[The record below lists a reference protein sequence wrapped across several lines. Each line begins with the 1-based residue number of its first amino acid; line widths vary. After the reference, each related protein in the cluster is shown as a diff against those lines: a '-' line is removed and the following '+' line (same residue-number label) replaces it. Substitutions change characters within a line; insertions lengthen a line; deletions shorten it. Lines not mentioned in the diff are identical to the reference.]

1 MANPFIT
8 QADPM
13 MGQTLIDPES
23 LALQRQKQYAAALLQ
38 QNQQPQGQMIGGR
51 FVAPSWTQ
59 QLNATLNP
67 LLGAYMLNQA
77 DTKQAQLAE
86 AIRQQGDKDLMA
98 YGQAVTP
105 KPAVEGGIYGPD
117 NKLTTQTTADMYGAN
132 MELNPQYKK
141 VAPQAAVEPDF
152 AKGMRIL
159 RNSKDPENRQLA
171 KMLMADQMKTLIL
184 PEGSTAIRGSLFG
197 TGGQTVQGAPK
208 DPTEYREYVKAK
220 EGGFQGSFFDYQT
233 ALKKAG
239 ASNVSVSG
247 AKDLSNQVGDIGKE
261 SKIAAMGAVQ
271 TADAANRIIQAVD
284 SNKLFTGI
292 GANQRLTAAQLADGL
307 GLGGKDTNQKIG
319 NSRQAMQGLA
329 QLTLQGRKQMRG
341 EGAITQ
347 SEGELAERAMSGEIN
362 FTAGEIRQLAEAA
375 KRSAKFQYD
384 MHQNIINT
392 MKVDPSTR
400 GLIPYFDV
408 PADVNIFA
416 PRAVGGQSNTR
427 SEADAI
433 IGGGRK

>member
-51 FVAPSWTQ
+51 FVAPSITQ
-59 QLNATLNP
+59 QLSSALNP

-77 DTKQAQLAE
+77 DTKQTQLAE

-98 YGQAVTP
+98 YGEAVTP
-105 KPAVEGGIYGPD
+105 RAGVAAKPEVIPQGQTMLDDQGMPTMGYQAPTQAVPE
-117 NKLTTQTTADMYGAN
+117 KKADY
-132 MELNPQYKK
+132 
-141 VAPQAAVEPDF
+141 V
-152 AKGMRIL
+152 KGMSIL
-159 RNSKDPENRQLA
+159 RGSKDPETRQLA
-171 KMLMADQMKTLIL
+171 KMLMADQMKTLIV
-184 PEGSTAIRGSLFG
+184 PEGGTVIRGGIFG
-197 TGGQTVQGAPK
+197 SGETVKGAPK
-208 DPTEYREYVKAK
+208 TTSDINNYQFDVSQGYKGTFNEWLTGQNKSKAST
-220 EGGFQGSFFDYQT
+220 QIMN
-233 ALKKAG
+233 AG
-239 ASNVSVSG
+239 KDFSG
-247 AKDLSNQVGDIGKE
+247 QVGDIGKE
-261 SKIAAMGAVQ
+261 SRIATMGAVQ

-284 SNKLFTGI
+284 TNKLFTGI
-292 GANQRLTAAQLADGL
+292 GADVRLAGAQLADGL
-307 GLGGKDTNQKIG
+307 GVGGKDTAEKIG

-341 EGAITQ
+341 EGAITE
-347 SEGELAERAMSGEIN
+347 SEGALAQRAMSGDIN
-362 FTAGEIRQLAEAA
+362 FTKGEIRQLAEAA

-392 MKVDPSTR
+392 MRTDPSTK

-427 SEADAI
+427 NEADAI
-433 IGGGRK
+433 IGGGKR